1 MNDSHQKDHSTQL
14 DEDAATNPLLV
25 FLDRVERLPDVVA
38 RRRRS
43 YELLQIE
50 KGSHVADVGCG
61 AGTAVFEMDELVRP
75 GGTATGVDISE
86 ALLSAGRARAARRGI
101 QSPLQ
106 LGNAE
111 ALPFADGSLHGYR
124 AERLYQH
131 VKEPGPLLKEAFR
144 VLAPGGR
151 IVLVDQDWD
160 SVLVDSHDLAST
172 RTIARGFAGGI
183 ANSTVGRQYYRLLQD
198 AGFVNVQVFADT
210 PVATN
215 FDEYRL
221 FPELWAQVA
230 NAMGVLDSRTVEAW
244 FEDQRNRGANGRF
257 FMTMTHFIA
266 LGHR

>member
-1 MNDSHQKDHSTQL
+1 MSESHQKSNNAPL
-14 DEDAATNPLLV
+14 DDEAAANPLLQ
-25 FLDRVERLPDVVA
+25 FLDRVEHFPDVVA

-50 KGSHVADVGCG
+50 KGAHIADVGCG

-75 GGTATGVDISE
+75 GGSIIGIDISE
-86 ALLSAGRARAARRGI
+86 SLLAAARARAARRGI
-101 QSPLQ
+101 HSTLQ
-106 LGNAE
+106 IGNAE

-131 VKEPGPLLKEAFR
+131 VAQPNPLLKEAHR

-160 SVLVDSHDLAST
+160 GVLLDSHDLAST
-172 RTIARGFAGGI
+172 RMIARTVSGGI
-183 ANSTVGRQYYRLLQD
+183 ANSAVGRQYYRLLQE

-210 PVATN
+210 HVSTN
-215 FDEYRL
+215 FDEYNL
-221 FPELWAQVA
+221 FIELWAQIA
-230 NAMGVLDSRTVEAW
+230 DATGILDSRTIEAW
-244 FEDQRNRGANGRF
+244 VADQRNRGATGRF
-257 FMTMTHFIA
+257 FMAMTHFIA